1 MATRVNATLDPA
13 IANEIVAQV
22 EKVSAA
28 IPDSIPD
35 DASLFDLPETQV
47 TLPGGYLSID
57 DGLIT
62 DAEVRELTGEDEEV
76 LSRLTSPGKMLIT
89 ILERAVTR
97 VGGKKP
103 DRKILDSLLTG
114 DRDTLLLAIRRVT
127 FGNEVTYTTTCDVCS
142 ESCEFVIDLSKDI
155 PMRYLEDQSDRV
167 FHVDC
172 KAGTVEVA
180 LPNGATQRE
189 LMQASEKTIA
199 EINSILLSG
208 CVQEVNGLP
217 SMGLSTV
224 KKLGIM
230 DREKITREIG
240 DRVPGPRF
248 NDVKKECP
256 KCGSEATLQMSLAS
270 LFLF

>member
-1 MATRVNATLDPA
+1 MATRVNATIDPD

-22 EKVSAA
+22 EKISTA
-28 IPDSIPD
+28 IPDSLPD
-35 DASLFDLPETQV
+35 EAGLFELPDNHV
-47 TLPGGYLSID
+47 ALPGGYLSLD

-62 DAEVRELTGEDEEV
+62 EAEVRELTGEDEEV

-97 VGGKKP
+97 IGSKKP
-103 DRKILDSLLTG
+103 DRKMLDGLLTG
-114 DRDTLLLAIRRVT
+114 DRDMLLLAIRRVT

-142 ESCEFVIDLSKDI
+142 ESCEFLIDLSKDI
-155 PMRYLEDQSDRV
+155 PVRNLESQSDRV
-167 FHVDC
+167 FLVEC
-172 KAGTVEVA
+172 KAGIVEVT

-189 LMQASEKTIA
+189 LMQANEKTIA

-208 CVQEVNGLP
+208 CVQEINGMP